1 MGLEALLAKLE
12 RQAAVTHGTPRYA
25 DGVPPRPAPGKA
37 CTPGTPGTPKKD
49 NAGSIAGELAA
60 TDALPNVG
68 MEARRQRVVEI
79 LAANPGFK
87 YAVVTDSDAEP
98 GVVVVHVGVRDFG
111 SGEIVIAK
119 TAYDGIALLALLKR
133 FSNASLRRNSCT
145 NFCIAS
151 QKRPRDCPPRRMP
164 ISS

>member
-12 RQAAVTHGTPRYA
+12 SHAAVTPGTPRYA

-37 CTPGTPGTPKKD
+37 CTPGTPGTPKND
-49 NAGSIAGELAA
+49 NAGSNARALAA

-87 YAVVTDSDAEP
+87 YAIVTDSDADP
-98 GVVVVHVGVRDFG
+98 GAVVVHVGIRDLG

-119 TAYDGIALLALLKR
+119 AAYDGVAFLALLEPVSLVSSVPSGKSVSGTADNSIAYAR
-133 FSNASLRRNSCT
+133 ASRG
-145 NFCIAS
+145 A
-151 QKRPRDCPPRRMP
+151 
-164 ISS
+164 